1 MNNDFTI
8 THRRG
13 QSRIDV
19 HPTSPETGEPDGGW
33 EVTLAETGQNA
44 MTGARVKRIER
55 YIDSDFFLCTY
66 GDGVANINLRSLVE
80 FHHAHGKL
88 ATVTG
93 VSPTSHFGTLLTE
106 GDRVLAFAEKPELK
120 ESLISGGFFVFKRAI
135 FNYFSDDD
143 RCGLHHEP

>member
-44 MTGARVKRIER
+44 MTGARVKRVER
-55 YIDSDFFLCTY
+55 YIDTDFFLCTY
-66 GDGVANINLRSLVE
+66 GDGVANVDISALVDFHRS
-80 FHHAHGKL
+80 HGKMV
-88 ATVTG
+88 TVTG
-93 VSPTSHFGTLLTE
+93 VSPPSKFGSLVSDDH
-106 GDRVLAFAEKPELK
+106 GRVTRFDEKPHLLQ
-120 ESLISGGFFVFKRAI
+120 SLINGGF
-135 FNYFSDDD
+135 
-143 RCGLHHEP
+143 